1 MPFSAEKG
9 EIMEWEFKPA
19 ALLRGEAVYGLAEFR
34 RDLAEEIRSNLP
46 GLDEPELDRLFGM
59 LYDLHYWLATGNPY
73 RAFEAQ
79 YANQSRVVQL
89 LRAVHAQSAGNVEML
104 GAILQRMIMDGVA
117 AGVPLENAIEQA
129 AQLHE
134 RAATVSPLERVSPN

>member
-1 MPFSAEKG
+1 
-9 EIMEWEFKPA
+9 MEWEFKPA
-19 ALLRGEAVYGLAEFR
+19 ALLRGEAAYGLTEFR
-34 RDLAEEIRSNLP
+34 RDLAEEIRNNLP
-46 GLDEPELDRLFGM
+46 GLDEPELERLFRVI
-59 LYDLHYWLATGNPY
+59 YDLHYWLATGNEF

-79 YANQSRVVQL
+79 YADQGRVVQM

-117 AGVPLENAIEQA
+117 AGVPLEHAVEQA

-134 RAATVSPLERVSPN
+134 RATAVSPIDRASVQ